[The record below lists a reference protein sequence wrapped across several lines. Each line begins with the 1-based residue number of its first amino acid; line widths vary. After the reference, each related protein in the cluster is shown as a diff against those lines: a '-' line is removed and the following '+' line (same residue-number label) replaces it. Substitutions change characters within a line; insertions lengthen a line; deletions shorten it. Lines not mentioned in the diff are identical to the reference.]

1 MLYRLKRQNFSENA
15 FQLSIAFQDL
25 EGFDMY
31 KDQTRYL
38 PKFSK
43 RGESG
48 YDTALLT
55 SDEWNKS
62 MLHEFQKDK
71 KGFAEMEVTEVKNGE
86 TGETYSLSS
95 M

>member
-1 MLYRLKRQNFSENA
+1 
-15 FQLSIAFQDL
+15 
-25 EGFDMY
+25 MY
-31 KDQTRYL
+31 KDQSRYV
-38 PKFSK
+38 PSFSK

-48 YDTALLT
+48 YDTVLLT